1 MEDFFWQKWTFLKF
15 ANFWQLLKMAKLG
28 ISEVAKIANFKQDAT
43 IGIFWKH
50 TGYTKIGNFQW

>member
-1 MEDFFWQKWTFLKF
+1 
-15 ANFWQLLKMAKLG
+15 MAKLG

-50 TGYTKIGNFQW
+50 TGYTKIGNFQWWF